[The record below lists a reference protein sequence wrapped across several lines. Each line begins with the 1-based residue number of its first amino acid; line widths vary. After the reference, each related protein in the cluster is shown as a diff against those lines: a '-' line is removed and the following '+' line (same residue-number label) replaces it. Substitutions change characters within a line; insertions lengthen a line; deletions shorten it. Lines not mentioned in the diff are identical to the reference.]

1 MLGVCWAATFKG
13 TKVTSLLFLF
23 RFSSCFFPFLDGTK
37 RRENFR
43 RQKKTKKK
51 KREEKWNVK
60 HKRRE
65 RSSHCMYKDS
75 KIDSKPPGKIR
86 PIIPYQILHRYGKMT
101 YVFHKEIN
109 FKISSRGKRDLE
121 QTTRNLMTI
130 IRIKSKLSTT
140 RSILL
145 VWERWLGKWKL
156 LISSS
161 GGFASTSSLYRLEI
175 ATSKSNQNQRFREM

>member
-1 MLGVCWAATFKG
+1 M
-13 TKVTSLLFLF
+13 
-23 RFSSCFFPFLDGTK
+23 FFPFFGWNEEE
-37 RRENFR
+37 REF
-43 RQKKTKKK
+43 QKAKKNKKKK

-145 VWERWLGKWKL
+145 V
-156 LISSS
+156 
-161 GGFASTSSLYRLEI
+161 
-175 ATSKSNQNQRFREM
+175 